1 MHIYEYRYIIKETKG
16 FQMKLLKLTLA
27 SLVFASAI
35 LADTANIAA
44 ASDLQYAFKEMQ
56 SLFAKKYPTETIN
69 FQFGSSGK
77 ALTQIQSGAPYDAYF
92 AADMNYP
99 KQLKE
104 KGLAVGDV
112 KPYALGRVGLM
123 VLKSSKIP
131 LNDLS
136 ILSTDRIK
144 KIAIANPE
152 HAPYGQA
159 AVAALKTL
167 GLYDKIKSKFVYG
180 ENIQQTT
187 QYVQT
192 GAADAGIIAL
202 SIAKAPIIAD
212 QINFALIDGKTHP
225 DILQGYALL
234 KRGENNKAA
243 RAFLLTV
250 ESPEGDAIMK
260 KYGFII
266 K

>member
-1 MHIYEYRYIIKETKG
+1 
-16 FQMKLLKLTLA
+16 MKLLKLVLL
-27 SLVFASAI
+27 SLSFASAI

-56 SLFAKKYPTETIN
+56 TLFAKKYPTEMIN

-77 ALTQIQSGAPYDAYF
+77 ALTQIESGAPYDAFF

-123 VLKSSKIP
+123 VLKSSNIP
-131 LNDLS
+131 VNDLS
-136 ILSTDRIK
+136 ILATDRVK
-144 KIAIANPE
+144 KIAIANPN

-167 GLYDKIKSKFVYG
+167 GLYDKVKDKFVMG
-180 ENIQQTT
+180 ENIQQAT

-192 GAADAGIIAL
+192 AAADAGLIAL
-202 SIAKAPIIAD
+202 SIAKAPVIAD
-212 QINFALIDGKTHP
+212 QVNFGLIDGKAHP
-225 DILQGYALL
+225 DIIQGYTLL

>member
-1 MHIYEYRYIIKETKG
+1 MNLFKI
-16 FQMKLLKLTLA
+16 LLA
-27 SLVFASAI
+27 SLAFASAV

-56 SLFAKKYPTETIN
+56 TLCAKKYPSETIN

-112 KPYALGRVGLM
+112 KPYALGRIGLM
-123 VLKSSKIP
+123 VLKSSNIP
-131 LNDLS
+131 VNNLS
-136 ILSTDRIK
+136 ILATDRIK

-167 GLYDKIKSKFVYG
+167 GLYDKLKDKFVFG
-180 ENIQQTT
+180 ENIQQAT

-192 GAADAGIIAL
+192 GAADAGLIAI
-202 SIAKAPIIAD
+202 SIAKAPIIAN
-212 QINFALIDGKTHP
+212 QVNFGLIDANTHP
-225 DILQGYALL
+225 AIIQGYALL
-234 KRGENNKAA
+234 KRGENNTAA
-243 RAFLLTV
+243 RAFLSTV

-260 KYGFII
+260 KYGFIL

>member
-1 MHIYEYRYIIKETKG
+1 
-16 FQMKLLKLTLA
+16 MKLSA
-27 SLVFASAI
+27 VFFSLVATVSVAF
-35 LADTANIAA
+35 ADTANIAA

-56 SLFAKKYPTETIN
+56 ALCATKYPTEKIN

-99 KQLKE
+99 KKLKE
-104 KGLAVGDV
+104 LGLAVGDV

-123 VLKSSKIP
+123 NLKTSNIPVNNLFVLTSDK
-131 LNDLS
+131 
-136 ILSTDRIK
+136 IK
-144 KIAIANPE
+144 KIAIANPD

-159 AVAALKTL
+159 AVAALKSL
-167 GLYDKIKSKFVYG
+167 GLYDKVKDKFVMG
-180 ENIQQTT
+180 ENIQQAT

-192 GAADAGIIAL
+192 GAADVGIIAL
-202 SIAKAPIIAD
+202 SIAKAPVIAD
-212 QINFALIDGKTHP
+212 QVNFALIDGKSHP
-225 DILQGYALL
+225 DIIQGYALL

-243 RAFLLTV
+243 RAFLSTV
-250 ESPEGDAIMK
+250 ESSEGDAIMK
-260 KYGFII
+260 KYGFTV

>member
-1 MHIYEYRYIIKETKG
+1 
-16 FQMKLLKLTLA
+16 MKLLKLLLL
-27 SLVFASAI
+27 SLSFASAL

-56 SLFAKKYPTETIN
+56 TLCNKKYPAETIN

-77 ALTQIQSGAPYDAYF
+77 ALTQIQSGAPYDAFF

-99 KQLKE
+99 KKLKE
-104 KGLAVGDV
+104 QGLAVGEV

-123 VLKSSKIP
+123 VLKSSHIP
-131 LNDLS
+131 VNNLA
-136 ILSTDRIK
+136 ILATDRIK

-167 GLYDKIKSKFVYG
+167 GLYDKVKSKFVYG
-180 ENIQQTT
+180 ENIQQAT

-192 GAADAGIIAL
+192 GAADAGLIAI
-202 SIAKAPIIAD
+202 SIAKAPVIAD
-212 QINFALIDGKTHP
+212 QVDFGLIDGKAHP
-225 DILQGYALL
+225 DIIQGYALL

-243 RAFLLTV
+243 RAFLSTV
-250 ESPEGDAIMK
+250 ESPDGDAIMK